1 MRLDFRD
8 EEPEVIDLSPKGGV
22 VSTLKESKVEC
33 VVSDKVRLFND
44 LSGAPL
50 TFRVHSGCVSVLL
63 PVAISW
69 EIACLPLRHRRY
81 PASTTAHGTSG
92 DQGISPSF
100 PTRAE
105 ATTEEPGSVSTLN
118 TIVAEPTDP

>member
-44 LSGAPL
+44 LSGVQL
-50 TFRVHSGCVSVLL
+50 TFSVHSGCVSVLL
-63 PVAISW
+63 PVALPW
-69 EIACLPLRHRRY
+69 EVACLPLRHRRY
-81 PASTTAHGTSG
+81 PASTTAYGTSG

-105 ATTEEPGSVSTLN
+105 ATIEESRPVSSLYTL
-118 TIVAEPTDP
+118 VAEPTDP